1 MSSAWLGV
9 GGSVLLLPLLP
20 LLTPLDSL
28 QIVQVSLAAIWTV
41 SVLNCLAFWLQKLV
55 LWKWVIRALPVGL
68 FFAFFSGVLVSY
80 LSEFSI
86 RFFLWLFLIMIF
98 FLPLLLKHSVS
109 VYIFIFNTWGLALKK
124 VLEKKETLSLKPGV
138 VKHDEPELLSRIKL
152 KAFYFF
158 SALMGACSGLT
169 GLGGGIILSPFLHE
183 SELVSPKYIPA
194 ITSWIMF
201 FISSAGILGQISQT
215 DFFYSSEILFVYIS
229 LCLPS
234 FLGLFC
240 GYFFN
245 LKQENK
251 QLRKKILRFLVFI
264 MFMKMSFELLSLLGL
279 F

>member
-20 LLTPLDSL
+20 LLTPLNSL
-28 QIVQVSLAAIWTV
+28 EIVQVSLAAIWTI
-41 SVLNCLAFWLQKLV
+41 SLLNCVAFWLQKLV
-55 LWKWVIRALPVGL
+55 LWKWVLRALPVGL
-68 FFAFFSGVLVSY
+68 FFAFFAGVLVSY

-86 RFFLWLFLIMIF
+86 RFLLWLFLILIF
-98 FLPLLLKHSVS
+98 FLPLLLNSSVEKPKL
-109 VYIFIFNTWGLALKK
+109 LAR
-124 VLEKKETLSLKPGV
+124 
-138 VKHDEPELLSRIKL
+138 VKH

-158 SALMGACSGLT
+158 SALMGTCSGLT

-183 SELVSPKYIPA
+183 SELVSPKHIPA

-201 FISSAGILGQISQT
+201 FISCAGLLGQISQT
-215 DFFYSSEILFVYIS
+215 EVLYSPEIVFVYIS

-234 FLGLFC
+234 FAGLFC

-251 QLRKKILRFLVFI
+251 QLRKKILRALIFI
-264 MFMKMSFELLSLLGL
+264 MLIKMSLELTFLI
-279 F
+279 